1 MQEYQKLIDK
11 LNEATEAY
19 DAGKPYMSDHE
30 WDQLYWQLV
39 QMEKELGIVRSDSPT
54 QQIHY
59 KTVNELTKVT
69 HNHPMLSLDKTKSLE
84 EFNKFCNN
92 QTAFLSLK
100 LDGLTCSLYYA
111 NGRLQRAETRGNGL
125 VGEDVTHNAMV
136 IPSIPKR
143 INYYDELVVDGEII
157 CLDYDFAPFAN
168 EYANSRN
175 FAAGSIRLLDS
186 KECAK
191 RNLTFAAW
199 EMVKGYDHVNSAIDK
214 LQGLR
219 KLDFHVVPFEIIY
232 HETITETLVE
242 SLKTVAKMNGYPI
255 DGLVLKYDDIAFG
268 RSLGATAH
276 HRRDGLAYK
285 FFDESIKTTLRDVE
299 WSMGRTGKLTPVA
312 IFDTIELEGTQVNR
326 ANLHNLS
333 IMWETLQC
341 ERNGVTLTPITPQ
354 SVYVYK
360 ANQIIPQI
368 EHSEPSELGMYN
380 FIKLPIHCPC
390 CGETTIAL
398 VENSISNLWCKNP
411 LCSGKLVNKLDHFC
425 GKKGLDIKGL
435 SIATLE
441 KLIEWGWVNE
451 FYDIFL
457 LSAYYNEWIEKPGF
471 GEKSVSRILDA
482 IEETLTTST
491 LESFISAIG
500 IPLVGKTMVRELIQ
514 NGISSY
520 EDFRN
525 KVDAGFDFS
534 QFSGFGYEKSES
546 ILKFDYSEADKVY
559 KVLSLVNPISQ
570 EEEKEKKLTGMTFV
584 ITGTLTQCKN
594 RTELA
599 NIIVNNGGKVVGS
612 VSKNTTYLI
621 NNDINSASSKNQ
633 AAKQLGIPIISE
645 AKFFEII

>member
-30 WDQLYWQLV
+30 WDRLYWQLV
-39 QMEKELGIVRSDSPT
+39 QTEKELGIVRSDSPT

-111 NGRLQRAETRGNGL
+111 NGILQRAETRGNGL

-186 KECAK
+186 KECEK
-191 RNLTFAAW
+191 RNLTFVAW

-242 SLKTVAKMNGYPI
+242 SLKTVAKMGGYPI
-255 DGLVLKYDDIAFG
+255 DGLVLKYDDISYG
-268 RSLGATAH
+268 RLLGATAH

-354 SVYVYK
+354 NVYVYK

-398 VENSISNLWCKNP
+398 VENGISNLWCKNP

-525 KVDAGFDFS
+525 KVDTGFDFS

-559 KVLSLVNPISQ
+559 KVLSLINPMSQ